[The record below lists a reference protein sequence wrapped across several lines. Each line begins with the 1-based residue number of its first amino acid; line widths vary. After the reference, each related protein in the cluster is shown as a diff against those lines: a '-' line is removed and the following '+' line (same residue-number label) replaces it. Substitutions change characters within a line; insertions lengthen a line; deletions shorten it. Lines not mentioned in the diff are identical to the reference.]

1 MNYVL
6 SLSFAVAVVGIG
18 IAVWALVTSRGEADL
33 DAKRKQAR
41 MLTALFVIA
50 LIVGMVL
57 GRQFVHITPFGSG
70 QQGAAGGRPTTTTTH
85 SGTTVEKPYD
95 PEFQWL
101 PVAILAGAG
110 IATWIGFR
118 EAARRRKRRGRA
130 TTDVELADEL
140 ARMLDD
146 TLDDLRAEPD
156 PRRAVIAA
164 YARTERALGGYGFP
178 RRPFEAPLEYLDR
191 IAGPLHERQ
200 PSARRLVFELTHLFE
215 RAKFSSHTVDA
226 EMKDDAIRT
235 LAALR
240 DELRASTEE
249 AA

>member
-1 MNYVL
+1 MDYIL
-6 SLSFAVAVVGIG
+6 SLSFAVAVVGVAIS
-18 IAVWALVTSRGEADL
+18 IWALVTSRGEMDL
-33 DAKRKQAR
+33 DAKRKQGR
-41 MLTALFVIA
+41 LLTAMFIIA
-50 LIVGMVL
+50 LIVGMAL
-57 GRQFVHITPFGSG
+57 GRHFVNIPALSG
-70 QQGAAGGRPTTTTTH
+70 QDGGAAGGRPRTATTTTGTH
-85 SGTTVEKPYD
+85 AERPYEPD
-95 PEFQWL
+95 FQWI
-101 PVAILAGAG
+101 PVVVLLGAG
-110 IATWIGFR
+110 VATWIGFR
-118 EAARRRKRRGRA
+118 ESARRRKRRLAGK
-130 TTDVELADEL
+130 TDEELAGEL
-140 ARMLDD
+140 AQLLDD

-191 IAGPLHERQ
+191 IAGPLHERH

-215 RAKFSSHTVDA
+215 RAKFSSHVVDA

-240 DELRASTEE
+240 DDLRGSEE